1 MKTSETLW
9 HGLNSSSGDCS
20 FSSSLSIFRIKPFK
34 LHFFSKEGLLPP
46 LLAFDIRRK
55 MSKHLW
61 AMSIDLVG
69 HFCTKKVKNVCCVKI
84 YCCKYLRTD
93 YSRDNSIFNRV
104 HTDKKTPTFYHFGLQ
119 MKLQFKKKNH
129 FLWFNFAILISK
141 IKVKLF
147 SCQLPCSNLKF
158 SYQRRFTNKSPI
170 SPELMASKSY
180 EYIFFTFWHV
190 PL

>member
-119 MKLQFKKKNH
+119 ILKMSISYLIRRKQVGNKGFQMGNDIYWGIINGQFRFKMFAEKN
-129 FLWFNFAILISK
+129 
-141 IKVKLF
+141 
-147 SCQLPCSNLKF
+147 
-158 SYQRRFTNKSPI
+158 
-170 SPELMASKSY
+170 
-180 EYIFFTFWHV
+180 
-190 PL
+190 